1 MVLAIDIGNSDIVL
15 GGYENDTLRFTS
27 RCGTDRVF
35 LTNMEQPERNIQ
47 YTEPVEV
54 VRSYVEDAGLAVYE
68 SAARNETKEAVK
80 PRSSIRDK
88 LSAAKKEQP
97 SRTDA
102 PKKAKERGIEL

>member
-1 MVLAIDIGNSDIVL
+1 MAGVLSRIDKVD
-15 GGYENDTLRFTS
+15 FAAA
-27 RCGTDRVF
+27 RVF
-35 LTNMEQPERNIQ
+35 LTNMEQLERNIQ

-102 PKKAKERGIEL
+102 PKKAKERGKEL